1 MRRSK
6 SAIAR
11 HILVKSR
18 GEAEAIKKK
27 LDQGQPFEQLAR
39 KHSTC
44 PSKKQGGSLGEFR
57 QGEMVPAFDKVV
69 FKAAL
74 KQVHGPIK
82 TQFGFHLIE
91 ILYRDD

>member
-1 MRRSK
+1 MKRSK
-6 SAIAR
+6 TAIAR

-18 GEAEAIKKK
+18 GEAERLKAQ
-27 LDQGQPFEQLAR
+27 LAQGKAFDQLAR
-39 KHSTC
+39 KYSTC

-91 ILYRDD
+91 VLYRDD